1 MNKVKNSEKMK
12 SGYITEL
19 FSSFQGEGPYVGRR
33 QIFIR
38 FAGCP
43 YSCFYCDTPSAKE
56 PKPSLCTVF
65 GNVKNN
71 NTSFGKAFLS
81 KKRFIENPMSSHLM
95 LELLTELRTHDLHS
109 VSYTG
114 GEPLF
119 SAAFVNEI
127 AKGAREMHLKNYIET
142 SGYSARAFA
151 SLVDH
156 FDFASIDIKLRCHQ
170 ASTDYDK
177 QYKNELECIRISAE
191 RGLETIVKVV
201 VVKDTAIDEIEEICK
216 DLVGLNIKFVLQ
228 PVTDESAQR
237 DIVPGMKELF
247 AISELAGAFLP
258 DVMVIP
264 QVHKI
269 LHVP

>member
-1 MNKVKNSEKMK
+1 VKNSEKMK

-43 YSCFYCDTPSAKE
+43 FSCFYCDTKSAKE
-56 PKPSLCTVF
+56 SKPSLCTVF
-65 GNVKNN
+65 GNAKTNN
-71 NTSFGKAFLS
+71 SFGKAFLS
-81 KKRFIENPMSSHLM
+81 KKRFIENPMSSHLV

-119 SAAFVNEI
+119 SAAFVKEI
-127 AKGAREMHLKNYIET
+127 AKGARDMQLKNYIET
-142 SGYSARAFA
+142 NGYSARAFA
-151 SLVDH
+151 SLADH
-156 FDFASIDIKLRCHQ
+156 FDFASIDIKLRRHH

-177 QYKNELECIRISAE
+177 HYKNELECIRISAE

-201 VVKDTAIDEIEEICK
+201 ILKDTAIEEIKHICR
-216 DLVGLNIKFVLQ
+216 DIADFNIKFVLQ
-228 PVTDESAQR
+228 PVTDESAQK
-237 DIVPGMKELF
+237 DIVPGIKELF

-269 LHVP
+269 LRIP

>member
-1 MNKVKNSEKMK
+1 
-12 SGYITEL
+12 
-19 FSSFQGEGPYVGRR
+19 
-33 QIFIR
+33 
-38 FAGCP
+38 
-43 YSCFYCDTPSAKE
+43 
-56 PKPSLCTVF
+56 
-65 GNVKNN
+65 
-71 NTSFGKAFLS
+71 
-81 KKRFIENPMSSHLM
+81 MSSHLV

-119 SAAFVNEI
+119 SAAFVEEI
-127 AKGAREMHLKNYIET
+127 AKGARDMHLKNYIET
-142 SGYSARAFA
+142 NGYSARAFA

-201 VVKDTAIDEIEEICK
+201 VVKDTAIEEIEHICRELA
-216 DLVGLNIKFVLQ
+216 DINIKLVLQ

-237 DIVPGMKELF
+237 DIVPSIKELF

>member
-1 MNKVKNSEKMK
+1 MNTVKNSEKMK

-56 PKPSLCTVF
+56 PKPSVCTVF
-65 GNVKNN
+65 GNAEHNN
-71 NTSFGKAFLS
+71 SFGKAFLS
-81 KKRFIENPMSSHLM
+81 KKRFIENPMSSHLV

-114 GEPLF
+114 GEPLLY
-119 SAAFVNEI
+119 AAFVKEI

-142 SGYSARAFA
+142 NGYSARAFA
-151 SLVDH
+151 SLVDL
-156 FDFASIDIKLRCHQ
+156 FDFASIDIKLRSHQ

-177 QYKNELECIRISAE
+177 QYKNELECIRIAAE

-201 VVKDTAIDEIEEICK
+201 VIKDTAIDEIEKICK

-237 DIVPGMKELF
+237 DIVPGIKELF
-247 AISELAGAFLP
+247 AISELAGAFLH

>member
-1 MNKVKNSEKMK
+1 MK

-19 FSSFQGEGPYVGRR
+19 FSSFQGEGPCVGRR

-43 YSCFYCDTPSAKE
+43 FSCFYCDTPSAKE
-56 PKPSLCTVF
+56 PKPRFCTVF
-65 GNVKNN
+65 GKFMGKNDP
-71 NTSFGKAFLS
+71 FGNAF
-81 KKRFIENPMSSHLM
+81 KKRFFENPMSSHLV
-95 LELLTELRTHDLHS
+95 LELLTELRTPDLHS

-119 SAAFVNEI
+119 SAAFVKEI
-127 AKGAREMHLKNYIET
+127 AKEAKDMHLKNYIET
-142 SGYSARAFA
+142 NGYSARAFG
-151 SLVDH
+151 SLADH
-156 FDFASIDIKLRCHQ
+156 FDFASIDIKLKRHQ

-177 QYKNELECIRISAE
+177 QYKNELECIRISVE

-201 VVKDTAIDEIEEICK
+201 VIKDTAIEEIEHICRELA
-216 DLVGLNIKFVLQ
+216 DLNIKFVLQ
-228 PVTDESAQR
+228 PITGDRARR
-237 DIVPGMKELF
+237 DIVPGIKELF
-247 AISELAGAFLP
+247 AISEIAGAFLP

-269 LHVP
+269 LRIH

>member
-1 MNKVKNSEKMK
+1 MK

-43 YSCFYCDTPSAKE
+43 YSCFYCDTKSAKE

-65 GNVKNN
+65 GNAKKNN
-71 NTSFGKAFLS
+71 ISFGKAFLS
-81 KKRFIENPMSSHLM
+81 KKRFIENPMSSHLV
-95 LELLTELRTHDLHS
+95 LELLTELRTPDLHS
-109 VSYTG
+109 ISYTG

-119 SAAFVNEI
+119 SAAFVKEI
-127 AKGAREMHLKNYIET
+127 AKRARDLHLKNYMET
-142 SGYSARAFA
+142 NGYSARAFA
-151 SLVDH
+151 SIVDH

-201 VVKDTAIDEIEEICK
+201 VLKDTAIEEIKHICR
-216 DLVGLNIKFVLQ
+216 DIADFNIKFVLQ
-228 PVTDESAQR
+228 PVTGDRAQE
-237 DIVPGMKELF
+237 DIAPGINELF
-247 AISELAGAFLP
+247 AISEIAGAFLP

>member
-1 MNKVKNSEKMK
+1 MK

-43 YSCFYCDTPSAKE
+43 YSCFYCDTKSAKD

-65 GNVKNN
+65 GNVRKNN
-71 NTSFGKAFLS
+71 ISF
-81 KKRFIENPMSSHLM
+81 ENPMSSHLV
-95 LELLTELRTHDLHS
+95 LELLTELRTPDLHS
-109 VSYTG
+109 ISYTG

-119 SAAFVNEI
+119 SAAFVKEI
-127 AKGAREMHLKNYIET
+127 AKGAREMHLKNYMET
-142 SGYSARAFA
+142 NGYSARAFA

-156 FDFASIDIKLRCHQ
+156 FDFASIDIKLRCHH

-177 QYKNELECIRISAE
+177 QYKNELECIRIAAE

-201 VVKDTAIDEIEEICK
+201 VLKDTAIEEIKHICR
-216 DLVGLNIKFVLQ
+216 DIADFNIKFVLQ
-228 PVTDESAQR
+228 PVTGDRAQK
-237 DIVPGMKELF
+237 DIAPGINELF

-258 DVMVIP
+258 NVMVIP

-269 LHVP
+269 LRIP

>member
-1 MNKVKNSEKMK
+1 M
-12 SGYITEL
+12 
-19 FSSFQGEGPYVGRR
+19 P
-33 QIFIR
+33 
-38 FAGCP
+38 
-43 YSCFYCDTPSAKE
+43 
-56 PKPSLCTVF
+56 
-65 GNVKNN
+65 
-71 NTSFGKAFLS
+71 
-81 KKRFIENPMSSHLM
+81 SHLV
-95 LELLTELRTHDLHS
+95 LELLTELRTQDLHS
-109 VSYTG
+109 ISYTG

-119 SAAFVNEI
+119 SAAFVKEI

-142 SGYSARAFA
+142 NGYSARAFA
-151 SLVDH
+151 SLADH

-201 VVKDTAIDEIEEICK
+201 VVKDTAIEEIEHICRELA
-216 DLVGLNIKFVLQ
+216 DINIKLVLQ

-237 DIVPGMKELF
+237 DIVPSIKELF

>member
-1 MNKVKNSEKMK
+1 MK

-43 YSCFYCDTPSAKE
+43 FSCFYCDTPSAKE
-56 PKPSLCTVF
+56 PKPSFCTVS
-65 GNVKNN
+65 GIAGYNI
-71 NTSFGKAFLS
+71 SFV
-81 KKRFIENPMSSHLM
+81 NPMSSHRV
-95 LELLTELRTHDLHS
+95 LELLTALRTPDLHS
-109 VSYTG
+109 ITYTG

-127 AKGAREMHLKNYIET
+127 AKGAKEMHLKNHMET
-142 SGYSARAFA
+142 NGYSARAFA
-151 SLVDH
+151 SIVDH
-156 FDFASIDIKLRCHQ
+156 FDFASIDIKLRRHQ
-170 ASTDYDK
+170 ASTDYEK
-177 QYKNELECIRISAE
+177 QYKNELECIRISTE

-228 PVTDESAQR
+228 PVTGDRAQK
-237 DIVPGMKELF
+237 DIVPGIKELF
-247 AISELAGAFLP
+247 ALSETAGAFLP